1 MKHWPI
7 ILIVLFAASCIPHK
21 EVLYMRDLDQQGGNI
36 SFADAPQSIILHG
49 DLLEIHISSISQE
62 TNSYF
67 FKPGSESDT
76 KSGANTYQ
84 IATDG
89 KVDLPLIGRVELA
102 GKTTTEAEEYLRNL
116 LTEYLQKPVVNVRLV
131 NFTVTVLGE
140 VNNPGVFQVPTASA
154 TIFEAIGL
162 AGDMTIYGQRD
173 NVLLIRNSGPEKTY
187 SRLNLGNSAIMASG
201 GFHIQNNDVIYVPPS
216 KGRASADDN
225 VYRLLPL
232 IISGLTFVVVIISLT
247 Q

>member
-1 MKHWPI
+1 MKHWSI
-7 ILIVLFAASCIPHK
+7 ILIAFFAASCIPHK
-21 EVLYMRDLDQQGGNI
+21 EVLYMRDLDQRSGDI
-36 SFADAPQSIILHG
+36 SFAVAPETIMLNG

-89 KVDLPLIGRVELA
+89 KIDLPLIGRVDLA
-102 GKTTTEAEEYLRNL
+102 GKTTAEAEEYLRGL
-116 LTEYLQKPVVNVRLV
+116 LKEYLQKPVVNVRLV

-140 VNNPGVFQVPTASA
+140 VKNPGVFQVPTASV
-154 TIFEAIGL
+154 TILEAIGL
-162 AGDMTIYGQRD
+162 AGDLTIFGQRD
-173 NVLLIRNSGPEKTY
+173 NVLLIRNSGPEKNYT
-187 SRLNLGNSAIMASG
+187 RLDLGNSAVMASG
-201 GFHIQNNDVIYVPPS
+201 SFHLQNNDVIYVPPS
-216 KGRASADDN
+216 KGRASSDDN

>member
-1 MKHWPI
+1 MKYCLIFI
-7 ILIVLFAASCIPHK
+7 IAVFSASCIPHK
-21 EVLYMRDLDQQGGNI
+21 DVLYMRDLNKPSGDI
-36 SFADAPQSIILHG
+36 YFAEAPESIILNG

-89 KVDLPLIGRVELA
+89 KIDLPLIGRVELV
-102 GKTTTEAEEYLRNL
+102 GKTTAEAEEYLREL
-116 LTEYLQKPVVNVRLV
+116 LKEYLQKPVVNVRLV

-140 VNNPGVFQVPTASA
+140 VKNPGVFQIPTASA

-162 AGDMTIYGQRD
+162 AGDMTIFGQRD
-173 NVLLIRNSGPEKTY
+173 NVLLIRNSGPEKNYT
-187 SRLNLGNSAIMASG
+187 RLDLGNSALISSG
-201 GFHIQNNDVIYVPPS
+201 SFHLQNNDVIYVPPS

-232 IISGLTFVVVIISLT
+232 IISGLTFVVVIISLS